1 MAIIFFLNTWNHELG
16 SVFLKETSK
25 DVKMSTPPR
34 KDTKFVIIGAEER
47 LACLEKRK
55 NYIHQKQRPKKRN
68 FFLTVS
74 TQKEKPSF
82 LGDPWTDTFEGFKYL
97 A

>member
-1 MAIIFFLNTWNHELG
+1 M
-16 SVFLKETSK
+16 FLKETLK

-55 NYIHQKQRPKKRN
+55 NYIHQKQRPEKRN

-82 LGDPWTDTFEGFKYL
+82 LGDPWTDTSEGFKYL